1 MTAKTNDHTLKG
13 TKPIHFSS
21 EDIRLIG
28 RIINNVSFVGSQLL
42 AMRRPELCQR
52 ARLNL
57 KTIQNDFGDFV
68 RRLDSLGSQADGVR
82 TGRLL
87 EDGVGR
93 LMEDIE
99 RTPTDAAGILTLANR
114 CFLAIAFLS
123 HCLVIAAAAPSPDAF
138 PAERQVRAP
147 VFH

>member
-1 MTAKTNDHTLKG
+1 MTARTKDHTVKE

-42 AMRRPELCQR
+42 AMRRPEVCQQ
-52 ARLNL
+52 ARVNL
-57 KTIQNDFGDFV
+57 KTIQNDFGYFV
-68 RRLDSLGSQADGVR
+68 RRLDALGSQANEAR
-82 TGRLL
+82 TGRWL

-123 HCLVIAAAAPSPDAF
+123 HCLVVGAAAPSPDPF
-138 PAERQVRAP
+138 PTERQVRAP
-147 VFH
+147 IFR